1 MPTARIFALLA
12 CRLEFRPPWPLRAHL
27 IQLTLSRLP
36 RRHVEAIVAQVTG
49 DKTLPSEVIQ
59 QIVTKTDGVPL
70 FVEELTKMVLES
82 AWFEQWECQSGGA
95 GPVAPPALLPL
106 AIPATLHDSLM
117 ARLDRLALA
126 KEVAQLGATLGRTF
140 TYELLQAVSLWDEGT
155 LREAQAAGGGRT
167 ALSAGMPQATYLQTC
182 PHSGDRVSVA
192 AQEQKTAIP
201 RADCAR
207 TGGGGFRRPL
217 RPSPSCWRITTRR
230 QG

>member
-1 MPTARIFALLA
+1 MFLALAAQQPVLLIVEDLHWSDPSTLELLTLLIDQVPTARIFALLA

-95 GPVAPPALLPL
+95 GPVAPPGALLPL

-155 LREAQAAGGGRT
+155 RGR
-167 ALSAGMPQATYLQTC
+167 
-182 PHSGDRVSVA
+182 R
-192 AQEQKTAIP
+192 
-201 RADCAR
+201 
-207 TGGGGFRRPL
+207 
-217 RPSPSCWRITTRR
+217 
-230 QG
+230 